1 MTDKAKP
8 GEHNPIGRRRF
19 LLGASTAVAAGVAPT
34 AAAQAQQQGAPA
46 AAAAASGSEPT
57 AYLTLTEAEA
67 AFFAAVAD
75 TMIPADELTPSGTEC
90 GIVIFIDRQLA
101 SAWGGGAKMY
111 RNGPFRNAKRE
122 YGYQLPLTPR
132 QFFAAGVVATNAWTR
147 NAYGK
152 ELEKILGK
160 NEKGKE
166 KILKALD
173 DVEKIKLDEKDEKSP
188 TYGDRIKEGKLPNPE
203 EEKKK

>member
-1 MTDKAKP
+1 MTEKAKP
-8 GEHNPIGRRRF
+8 GDQNPMARRRF

-90 GIVIFIDRQLA
+90 GIVIFIYRQAA

-111 RNGPFRNAKRE
+111 RNGPFRNAKRN
-122 YGYQLPLTPR
+122 TAISCR
-132 QFFAAGVVATNAWTR
+132 
-147 NAYGK
+147 
-152 ELEKILGK
+152 
-160 NEKGKE
+160 
-166 KILKALD
+166 
-173 DVEKIKLDEKDEKSP
+173 
-188 TYGDRIKEGKLPNPE
+188 
-203 EEKKK
+203 

>member
-1 MTDKAKP
+1 HQTAQSFHAHRRIGYRAAAGKQGASMTDKAKP

-67 AFFAAVAD
+67 AFFAAVAN

-111 RNGPFRNAKRE
+111 RNGPRLRQGFRPARSQ
-122 YGYQLPLTPR
+122 GARGCAQGTG
-132 QFFAAGVVATNAWTR
+132 AGESRAR
-147 NAYGK
+147 
-152 ELEKILGK
+152 
-160 NEKGKE
+160 
-166 KILKALD
+166 
-173 DVEKIKLDEKDEKSP
+173 
-188 TYGDRIKEGKLPNPE
+188 
-203 EEKKK
+203 